1 MTHPNQ
7 RNRRNSNQN
16 NAVHVKNLQNNIM
29 LRIVLVALVLVL
41 TVVLVFSLTI
51 AWQTNVVQSGGLTFT
66 AEGWNFT
73 GNMEIDGQVF
83 SIAPGDSGLVSMAL
97 KNESPSLVAA
107 SVTVSKDQL
116 LAKARNKIYLYV
128 DTQAE
133 RNGEQMDR
141 VYLGKKTSYTYSIFP
156 YGELVVN
163 ETAHNAPPL
172 KWEWQYDTLGY
183 YVLGTEANGIVVV
196 EDYIRPIVYE
206 YDEFKT
212 TFDSNGYL
220 LTTDGETTVAEFLT
234 TLSQTDGYAGTIDVS
249 QQTAYGYYPVD
260 VNENN
265 YGVWAYLCT
274 YSEIQTAAADDTQLG
289 TEETALGNVRVNIN
303 AQNSREE
310 GLAVSTPAQLMAAVQ
325 SPGLQMLTLTGDMV
339 LSESL
344 VVGDQT
350 RLMIDLDGHT
360 LTSGAEKIIN
370 AQPGAEVMVYNGTVT
385 GNGNT
390 LAGVYSSGATV
401 ALNRVTIENVDE
413 GLMIHDND
421 NSVGKDSTIRLVD
434 CNITGKEDGLWI
446 KGNINSPDKPTSIVI
461 EGGSIT
467 GETYVGIL
475 CNGTYYGY
483 DIQVTGCNIYGYYT
497 AVYSPGKDSTVSLT
511 DCIAKGKT
519 GVVAKGGQMT
529 IHDCTVAGIGEED
542 LDEIPDDPSNLE
554 QSGWLDTGDGV
565 YLEANYTNWTTT
577 VIISGSKTSVTSAKA
592 LAVRQYPLNVPQA
605 TLTVLGGS
613 FNSSVSDYLPD
624 GYTETENDGIYTVSK
639 QP

>member
-1 MTHPNQ
+1 
-7 RNRRNSNQN
+7 
-16 NAVHVKNLQNNIM
+16 M
-29 LRIVLVALVLVL
+29 LRIVLVVLVLIL
-41 TVVLVFSLTI
+41 TVVLVFSLTV
-51 AWQTNVVQSGGLTFT
+51 AWQSNVVQSGGLTFT
-66 AEGWNFT
+66 AEGWNFG
-73 GNMEIDGQVF
+73 GNIEIDGQIF
-83 SIAPGDSGLVSMAL
+83 SIAPGDSGLVSMEL

-107 SVTVSKDQL
+107 SMTVSKDRM
-116 LAKARNKIYLYV
+116 LAKARNKIYFYV
-128 DTQAE
+128 DVQTE

-172 KWEWQYDTLGY
+172 MWEWQYDTLGY
-183 YVLGTEANGIVVV
+183 YVLGTEANGIVVA

-212 TFDSNGYL
+212 TFDSNGHL
-220 LTTDGETTVAEFLT
+220 LTVDGETTVAEFLAAF
-234 TLSQTDGYAGTIDVS
+234 SQTDGYEGTIDVS

-274 YSEIQTAAADDTQLG
+274 YSEIQAAAADDTQLG
-289 TEETALGNVRVNIN
+289 MEEAELGNVSVNIH

-310 GLAVSTPAQLMAAVQ
+310 GLAVSTPAQLLAAVQ
-325 SPGLQMLTLTGDMV
+325 TPGLQMLTLTGDMV
-339 LSESL
+339 VSESL

-360 LTSGAEKIIN
+360 LTSSAEKIID

-385 GNGNT
+385 GSGNT
-390 LAGVYSSGATV
+390 LAGVYTTGATV
-401 ALNRVTIENVDE
+401 ALNRVTIKNVDE

-421 NSVGKDSTIRLVD
+421 NTLGKDSTVRLVQ

-446 KGNINSPDKPTSIVI
+446 KSNINSPDKPTSVVI

-467 GETYVGIL
+467 GSTYVGIL

-483 DIQVTGCNIYGYYT
+483 DIRVTGCTVTGYY
-497 AVYSPGKDSTVSLT
+497 AALYSPGKDSTVSLT
-511 DCIAKGKT
+511 DCTAEGKT
-519 GVVAKGGQMT
+519 GIVVKGGEVT
-529 IHDCTVAGIGEED
+529 VHDCTVRGVGEEN
-542 LDEIPDDPSNLE
+542 LDEIPEDPENLSM
-554 QSGWLDTGDGV
+554 SGWLDTGDGI
-565 YLEANYTNWTTT
+565 YLEANYVNWTTT
-577 VIISGSKTSVTSAKA
+577 VIISGSKTNVSSAKA
-592 LAVRQYPLNVPQA
+592 MAVRQYPLDVPQA

-613 FNSSVSDYLPD
+613 FDSSVSEYLPD
-624 GYTETENDGIYTVSK
+624 GYIETENNGIYTVST